1 MRLPRPWPRLFW
13 RWLKRLTPTSLF
25 GRSLLIMLGNQTL
38 SEALF
43 YYCKL
48 EEYIPKSHLV
58 RLIDQPFP
66 AFGKCGTYR
75 PIGPSHPWT
84 RSLCS
89 KSRDSGA
96 RVAASPR
103 SGRPIDLRINNATF

>member
-1 MRLPRPWPRLFW
+1 
-13 RWLKRLTPTSLF
+13 
-25 GRSLLIMLGNQTL
+25 MLGNQTL